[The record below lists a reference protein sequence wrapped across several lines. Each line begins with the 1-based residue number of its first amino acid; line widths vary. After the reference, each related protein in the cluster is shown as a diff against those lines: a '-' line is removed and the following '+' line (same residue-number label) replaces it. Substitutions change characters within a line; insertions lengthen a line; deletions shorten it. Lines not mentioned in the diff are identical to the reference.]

1 MRAHSAPL
9 PTVLRSYS
17 TRAFATAQYGVISC
31 IDTTFATPL
40 NHRPIEHGIDLVL
53 HSRSKYLGGTV
64 LLA

>member
-1 MRAHSAPL
+1 MRIAPPFPL
-9 PTVLRSYS
+9 FCAVIQP
-17 TRAFATAQYGVISC
+17 APFATEQYGVISC

-53 HSRSKYLGGTV
+53 HSGSKYLGGAV